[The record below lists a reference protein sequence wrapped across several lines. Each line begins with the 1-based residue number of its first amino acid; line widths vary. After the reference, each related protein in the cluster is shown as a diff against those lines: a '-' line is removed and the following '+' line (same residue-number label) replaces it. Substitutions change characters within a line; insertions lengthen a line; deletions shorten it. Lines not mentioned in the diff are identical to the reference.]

1 LATLLVLDNNWLL
14 FYPATM
20 ETIIAMEFAADRL
33 RLIDQRKLPGTYVF
47 YECLTYEDV
56 EFAIKDMVVRGAPA
70 IGAAAA
76 YGVALAARTYR
87 ELEATAFRQKL
98 ETALTTL
105 NDARPTAVNLM
116 WAIKRMRAKLAF
128 VNDSA
133 IPSAYQVLKQE
144 ADAILAEDIAKSEKL
159 SAFGNGLVTQDAVIL
174 THCNTGSLAVPGLGT
189 ALGIVKAAHR
199 TGKNIS
205 VYADETRPRL
215 QGARLTAWELL
226 QEGIPATLIADSVA
240 ATLMR
245 DGKISLVVVGA
256 DRIAAN
262 GDSANKIGTFMLSVV
277 AQRYKVPFY
286 VAAPVSTIDFAC
298 PGGGAIVIEE
308 RNADEVTCIEGVRVA
323 PEGIRVYN
331 PAFDVTPAENITAI
345 VTEQGILYP
354 PFSGAISRLSH

>member
-1 LATLLVLDNNWLL
+1 
-14 FYPATM
+14 M
-20 ETIIAMEFAADRL
+20 GSIIAMEFAAGRL
-33 RLIDQRKLPGTYVF
+33 RLIDQRKLPGEYVF
-47 YECLTYEDV
+47 FECATSDDCV
-56 EFAIKDMVVRGAPA
+56 FAIKEMVVRGAPA

-76 YGVALAARTYR
+76 YGVVLAAMAHEGSAPADFRR
-87 ELEATAFRQKL
+87 RMERAMTA
-98 ETALTTL
+98 L

-116 WAIKRMRAKLAF
+116 WAIKRMRGALAGIGD
-128 VNDSA
+128 DSLPTA
-133 IPSAYQVLKQE
+133 SAVLKKE
-144 ADAILAEDIAKSEKL
+144 ADDILAEDVAKSERL
-159 SAFGNGLVTQDAVIL
+159 SALGNELVPPGATIL

-199 TGKNIS
+199 AGKNVS

-245 DGKISLVVVGA
+245 DGRISLVVVGA

-262 GDSANKIGTFMLSVV
+262 GDSANKIGTFMLSVI
-277 AQRYKVPFY
+277 ARRYEVPFY
-286 VAAPVSTIDFAC
+286 IAAPVSTIDFSC

-308 RNADEVTCIEGVRVA
+308 RSAEEVTEMNGARVA

-345 VTEQGILYP
+345 VTEQGVLYP
-354 PFSGAISRLSH
+354 PFTEAIARLGR

>member
-1 LATLLVLDNNWLL
+1 
-14 FYPATM
+14 M
-20 ETIIAMEFAADRL
+20 ETIIAMEFVNGRL
-33 RLIDQRKLPGTYVF
+33 RLIDQRKLPGS
-47 YECLTYEDV
+47 YEFLECVTYEDV
-56 EFAIKDMVVRGAPA
+56 VFAIKDMVVRGAPA

-76 YGVALAARTYR
+76 YGVALAALQY
-87 ELEATAFRQKL
+87 
-98 ETALTTL
+98 TALPVAGFRASMDNAL
-105 NDARPTAVNLM
+105 SALRDSRPTAVNLM
-116 WAIKRMRAKLAF
+116 WAIDRMRAVLAA
-128 VNDSA
+128 VPDSSVT
-133 IPSAYQVLKQE
+133 SAYGILKDE
-144 ADAILAEDIAKSEKL
+144 ADRVLAEDIAKSVKL
-159 SAFGNGLVTQDAVIL
+159 SAFGNGLVPQGATIL

-199 TGKNIS
+199 AGKNIS

-298 PGGGAIVIEE
+298 PGGGSIVIEE
-308 RNADEVTCIEGVRVA
+308 RNADEVTCIEGIRVA

-345 VTEQGILYP
+345 ITEQGILYP
-354 PFSGAISRLSH
+354 PFNGSISRLSH